1 MIERFF
7 MSKYDEALTRVI
19 GKGNK
24 AIERITGKSIE
35 QFQAERTT
43 PKTPTAFDL
52 AIKPYTEQYRPQNFP
67 ETEYYEVPTNHVDD
81 TVTSLKMGTNAM
93 LRGIAQF
100 GAERATAM
108 VSEGELIPKIDV
120 GGITIDPAINKPF
133 RFVNDLTKQGTEKA
147 SNLIEQVTG
156 TNPLEVMENSDSR
169 FNRGVAKVI
178 RGESPD
184 YNAVRDWTNDVGGFS
199 TREQEYFKEYSA
211 DTQKMYADV
220 ETQLADINTGSA
232 VKDFWESAKT
242 TASNPK
248 YLYHT
253 GVQSLPMMVGSLIT
267 KRPLLASSFL
277 EGLATRD
284 ELAEVARESGLDL
297 NDANVQDAM
306 NRAGLG
312 SLLLTYGF
320 GKVASKVGVGDI
332 DSLATSAGA
341 NLISKGARSV
351 VGAVGEGVE
360 ESALATNQKVNANEM
375 LGRDL
380 TEGVAV
386 NAGNAF
392 TSGASMNIAF
402 DVLGSAVGLSANAV
416 KQNVDKATNTIKQKL
431 FTPHEELINPDS
443 KKYNPTTAYVNA
455 VAELNRADTD
465 EAKQVAQTKIN
476 EATNSVMSI
485 LDGFDTKIANTTNQD
500 EIDNLTAQ
508 KQSYIDTYVIPLQ
521 NTIQS
526 VKDNAVDVHSDEF
539 YLNLIAGTAKRVNP
553 VVDILQV
560 TADTT
565 NQNQSFKESIHQ
577 KVLGQQGK
585 VTIDLRDGE
594 SRKRIKEIYG
604 ENGDREFATDMLVY
618 AYAHGQM
625 SADDINDRLNENKG
639 LTVGG
644 DLKLIEDIIQFKQNG
659 YTSSISTQKPI
670 TQNQN
675 QTVHTSHGFTDIKVK
690 SVKDIN
696 HKFRMPF
703 YNVNK
708 SGGNSLFSGGVV
720 KGDTLGF
727 MALLDKD
734 DEIFNAS
741 VGFTSITGGRHK
753 KITGNSHGNGY
764 KIDLDLKNGDDV
776 ETYARIGQRV
786 ADLAKQHG
794 YIVQVN
800 AEKAGWGNIGKRGD
814 VNFING
820 GGSHL
825 DITVIGR
832 VGSGQGGVV
841 KQSQPINT
849 GNFSINNKELT
860 KSNLMLGTYSAFVK
874 AGFTDGQARYL
885 IGEVNRENEFAT
897 RYLFGTHGDKGNN
910 KTNLGFVSWQ
920 GTRKDK
926 LVSYLNQQGIK
937 ATHSSIP
944 QTQESLDA
952 MARFLMAEIK
962 QGDITYKKYKGT
974 SYASPNF
981 LNEPNPDRNDHKWGH
996 SIIGWA
1002 YGQTKLATGAKF
1014 NSKDHEAKLFAGT
1027 NRINELLGSNMA
1039 SSPINSEQSMNQSTQ
1054 TQQDEL
1060 SSQALSLIRELEET
1074 NDDNT
1079 KRIQELQD
1087 ELTAVQEQLANIN
1100 QSEQSNVTE
1109 QTTEQVQTEPEANGL
1124 DEQVIADVRANQLA
1138 NITRRFSQRVIES
1151 DADYSKALTEINE
1164 LKKTGII
1171 TESEANGFMQL
1182 LDVKIRIKGNTPGEV
1197 SNQVYNGRKGNS
1209 VLETNLGIKDY
1220 ATRLDLAVANNRNT
1234 DDIMANLTRFRDD
1247 HVSKANAIKEAINAF
1262 NGTSI
1267 VIAPNRN
1274 NQWQVVDNPSELPA
1288 NARKYTVS
1296 TGRVTEHFQAIFD
1309 EAKDLDDFTT
1319 AWQNILNGSSTEVP
1333 SVPTAPVSNNA
1344 PVVTTPTTTTPDT
1357 AINTP
1362 EPVQSASVA
1371 PNTPQVQGNIGVAT
1385 SHHKMN
1391 DPNGVWVGIATDD
1404 NNKWISMSALNDP
1417 ARNVTG
1423 IVDGILGSPYST
1435 KGKGTW
1441 KVANDKEGEYKYRTL
1456 FASNYNKFP
1465 FLRDFVESI
1474 RGKTLYGRAD
1484 GVEAKVINELL
1495 SATANMTDEQKTE
1508 YMKSLAKSQ
1517 NNKAKQVI
1525 IAKNKQAKSERDK
1538 AEQSQTQQVDN
1549 SNNNQEYIPEPP
1561 TEDYSDEDIN
1571 LLLSEL
1577 NNNENDNVPDVSKP
1591 VDVTSS
1597 DASTNTAN
1605 DNKPTA
1611 QESKKTTSLLADGI
1625 TVIKQKLSDG
1635 RAELSKGKN
1644 KLLEVIHH
1652 IPFNDDESIIA
1663 HAILKVYPEITI
1675 SFDNSDA
1682 DITGDLSKPK
1692 DILQSLVSK
1701 STHQLLAVIN
1711 EDIDDK
1717 QLLALKDELDL
1728 IIARLNQ
1735 LTDLSVKEG
1744 RIVESLTQDYE
1755 SLIGLGLR
1763 SKTFLSKIETNTNVK
1778 SSLFSTLI
1786 NGIKSFFGIPNKTTV
1801 SNLYER
1807 LLDVTAR
1814 AIEIQAKDT
1823 RQTGKLSVLTSDKQE
1838 RIAEVAKPVKEQNVL
1853 KAGIT
1858 QNSEANLVM
1867 VKNLVLRI
1875 RRYGI
1880 AELSRLGIKKP
1891 TAKQQEQLEHF
1902 MGFEEAFKEAL
1913 LTSFR
1918 AKKDGYLW
1926 QDLKQF
1932 TNTGTK
1938 DNPSFDDNLMT
1949 AMAHAVYD
1957 LIITNGGA
1965 STLTKRQLRSLLGVE
1980 PDALIPNHIAKKYR
1994 NLGVSI
2000 NDMTSSLGRA
2010 VIRDLGLKQ
2019 TDDVP
2024 AETLT
2029 RLEASLGDWLISAM
2043 QVADMVHINTLPSGE
2058 FNQDKLIAQGRDE
2071 EIPESDWLKQTHF
2084 VSLSTNDINTQIA
2097 DISKGTGSYLA
2108 DVLGVQS
2115 RKVYP
2120 TLKPNKEV
2128 KDKVEST
2135 SAKLS
2140 AKQKDKLL
2148 KAQAEPI
2155 MVNQDMLSLVEGLRE
2170 QDNEFFY
2177 DLFQARV
2184 PTDEELVTK
2193 HKSKHESLKES
2204 AEGNI
2209 RDINNFFDFVDGL
2222 PSKDTPFYDSIKTAK
2237 NSRMHYMSNVVNF
2250 QTSKIHR
2257 ALVELA
2263 NFKVDIDLSGF
2274 DGKTWFDDKA
2284 KPKPETLFLRAVFEN
2299 AEGTEDIFKPILK
2312 DMGFDGFTV
2321 DKVPSGTFL
2330 PIAYEYLTA
2339 DIKVNNAVL
2348 AVRDLQAGKTLSS
2361 DQKTHIKVLV
2371 DTWGMGANSFRALME
2386 VSNFLTAV
2394 ENKTTFTTSLGLGSD
2409 GVNNGTAIASVLM
2422 GIKDNKLLNMVGIF
2436 GKSSEFKSYFDT
2448 RTDPSVGDYYTG
2460 LKPVLEDAIDEL
2472 TFKDNYLNNAKKAF
2486 EVLNTNLKERKTLKA
2501 ILIPFGYGAG
2511 TPRLIQSA
2519 SEQMVKDIYA
2529 TMEKVANMGKPYEKE
2544 QEFEK
2549 LQSNL
2554 QVILGN
2560 GFKLSEDLLNFTFN
2574 DYQLKQLIDVYAK
2587 TIGRAIKS
2595 AMIAYANE
2603 FSDRRSFNIAI
2614 HGMAYDAYE
2623 ILKNKLERE
2632 AEEQRIER
2640 VKTKYPDAKPNELER
2655 YLAYETLTPKERK
2668 EWIDDKLAKAFPT
2681 IHSSYEHDEEHG
2693 GSIELAG
2700 TEKTLTSD
2708 KSVDTATTVFDGD
2721 TGGLINRTRNVLI
2734 RTVKAIST
2742 GVTANSQMIQGSDS
2756 SISSQAMTASDVIS
2770 INVHDANIGNI
2781 LHYMRMANEQN
2792 KAFFDVTSKYH
2803 IYYESL
2809 LGLVN
2814 TIENLDTLSADEQ
2827 QQLVHKWIKSLNRD
2841 GMLDLNELVW
2851 EEADLSHVLTKV
2863 TDMLIGKAIDYDL
2876 AKISLWQEQ
2885 GVVHQ
2890 YAGEG
2895 GEYTLT
2901 DTDYKTLQTQETKL
2915 LEAKKELK
2923 ERMLNATKSYQGKL
2937 GAIEG
2942 IHYGEDHGFKNSGK
2956 VSKRSFDISEVNLN
2970 EITDS
2975 VAYALFVENL
2985 KLTDTSSK
2993 DQTKAKDMAEYLM
3006 ENKGNWQE
3014 LIDTAM
3020 GVNSDV
3026 NTDEILDPIT
3036 ITLHSGGAY
3045 GADTDWDIVGR
3056 KYGIQEVKH
3065 YRDGGNQKL
3074 SLRLN
3079 NQGIKATTLTK
3090 EQMQH
3095 ARDELKKLLG
3105 LDLEDKLTD
3114 NLTARNYYQVVNAG
3128 SVFAIA
3134 PLLADKKDVK
3144 GGTSIAIKLG
3154 KRLAK
3159 PTYVWDTNT
3168 QKWYRYN
3175 PQTKKF
3181 EETNTPKITKNFA
3194 GVGTRDIEYYDKA
3207 GKGLGNPDY
3216 FGDDVREKAIKAI
3229 EDVYKSSFN
3238 VGSVK
3243 LAHTQDIYNNL
3254 PEKTISGNI
3263 IVESVYGQNGV
3274 NRAKEIGGIFSLR
3287 TTEKYHFGNPFS
3299 SDKRLVKRDGLVQ
3312 TNSIKESVERYI
3324 EWVMNSSDE
3333 RAVWIR
3339 ETLKSGKLK
3348 GKPII
3353 YYKELGE
3360 PSHANALDYLINQ
3373 YDWGNNYTRQHEVAD
3388 NQDTLSK
3395 QSDIILANTKSATT
3409 YSINLFKRLVSSNPD
3424 LKVGIVTEDTDKQ
3437 RAKDVGLKGGGVY
3450 YPDTNEA
3457 WFNLQD
3463 TQWYATPLELVN
3475 HELIHSVTY
3484 DVIASAKY
3492 NGRIKKLHDELLNL
3506 LPYLDTENDFVRDR
3520 IMYSKG
3526 NAHELLTVTLAEQQ
3540 VYESLPT
3547 DVQQKLN
3554 QLFEDILGDF
3564 NESIRTTNTRRDVGD
3579 SQKLLSGSDN
3589 NQHVTRQSGVSRP
3602 TQSSDINQRNA
3613 QSDETVH
3620 EKGIE
3625 NAQEQL
3631 LTYSLDGLKKSLSNL
3646 NSKKYKGLADFV
3658 MEAVEKHNPNITVVV
3673 SDETLQVNG
3682 NTVPAS
3688 YDTQANIITIY
3699 RPNFDVLSDDDK
3711 AMYINH
3717 ELIHGLVEQS
3727 FSNPKLK
3734 RYVDKLNNMVTE
3746 LTAVWHDNQSSYTPS
3761 FNARLSLMLTEHLS
3775 EFIAYGLTDPEMAKW
3790 INDNLPS
3797 HKVSAK
3803 RGFAE
3808 YIQQFLKNVYHAWFG
3823 DNPSKGFTD
3832 FVKVSQ
3838 HLFSDHETR
3847 AGSPVRLSQI
3857 VNQTNDIDVVDLFT
3871 GLPSSSISTEHNT
3884 QLDSLINTFI
3894 GGYYKTTGNKALV
3907 DLVQGKIKNTALI
3920 SGLKSSDKEAY
3931 VTEALVSVF
3940 NVYLTNNAG
3949 TLAVNG
3955 INKLYG
3961 KAQAQF
3967 KSAKDLFPNYD
3978 KADAD
3983 EQARLRAIHQAVF
3996 NPKNKSADSLAWF
4009 MALSVSN
4016 EELGKA
4022 LSNHVVKGE
4031 RSNNSWFDK
4040 FMGVLEQVVNTFN
4053 NVFFHSKGKN
4063 AKAQIDAYVQALAKV
4078 ETKARNGHVDY
4089 IQLGYSMAHGGLRRL
4104 ADKPVRKGVYHTTK
4118 FLAHA
4123 KYTPSIVRSL
4133 AVLTFEVKR
4142 NILRNQVMGGNKT
4155 ELDLIEDI
4163 NQKINSSERMSLL
4176 TNSINEIIG
4185 LGKRGLNVDS
4195 LIRMT
4200 KTVEQ
4205 YRQTVKDNTYK
4216 AIRKQFTREL
4226 TKEEKSGITSILLRT
4241 DMASLLNHG
4250 FKPKDVLAMLDE
4262 AKRKKMITDY
4272 ENKLIDKVGHKDY
4285 DMLQQV
4291 YSLAYYMATG
4301 NSKPNM
4307 IKSAEGVAIGL
4318 GSDYQ
4323 TTFDKMDTEIFE
4335 IVDVLSSLIA
4345 LDFKDSEEIKAIQK
4359 LADTESKGVIATLNL
4374 HSQLIQKG
4382 KADFESNPYNYQK
4395 GYIPEIVNPYRKVVY
4410 ASQDKVDAY
4419 KRKGFEIITELKQDD
4434 ADDTDGRVLMIH
4446 PEYQPFN
4453 YVSGALDMVDT
4464 HHRGTP
4470 IYEQGVN
4477 DKAIREVNKA
4487 HLTIRKANAKQRPN
4501 VDSFDRT
4508 GNALIPTYDV
4518 QGAILDYHYEM
4529 NHTSRDILL
4538 ERDNS
4543 FDELLATLNGSL
4555 GFKPEMFKQ
4564 QKEIAKAIAQ
4574 DAKENVAKHPNE
4586 YVYLDFNSKD
4596 LDVQRVI
4603 RMIPYSFRAELQKQF
4618 GKNAKSYPIHKSMYT
4633 ATFGYQ
4639 AYSVVTIW
4647 DKLDNNKKLNLA
4659 ENLIRGAFEFFF
4671 KDGRKR
4677 ALQAEKII
4685 QDTMTFIKDMIVVRS
4700 GGVLLGNILSNT
4712 YLLMSLGINPV
4723 RILKDMT
4730 FSWRNSKNYRT
4741 AVNRIEEINALLMT
4755 TKSTKEKSSLNREK
4769 KQLEESLNRNP
4780 MKEYMEAGLMSTI
4793 VEDLSK
4799 PDETSY
4805 KTELQKKVDN
4815 YVDLIPKPISNTF
4828 NELTIGDGSVLHNFL
4843 SEATQFSDLS
4853 AKYTL
4858 AKYLQ
4863 ENGTSKEK
4871 AIYEAQLSFINYDIP
4886 TNQFL
4891 DYMNRMGLMMF
4902 TKFFLRFQRV
4912 MVKLAYNAPVSSL
4925 IGHYAVEYVGG
4936 QGVYDP
4942 FWLNR
4947 LGNPLESSV
4956 FNLPSA
4962 MSEVISVNA
4971 LF

>member
-7 MSKYDEALTRVI
+7 MSKYDEALARVV
-19 GKGNK
+19 GKGNE

-67 ETEYYEVPTNHVDD
+67 ETQYHDVKSTNHLGDFGRG
-81 TVTSLKMGTNAM
+81 SLQSTMW
-93 LRGIAQF
+93 L
-100 GAERATAM
+100 
-108 VSEGELIPKIDV
+108 PDV
-120 GGITIDPAINKPF
+120 GLYTYDKAWQGWNNIGQWIAGTPLAEIDAESNRNTFRNLLKDNVGLDFDRANSILEESKSDAYHADMRELNEAVANEKGLLNKVVTAGTHAIK
-133 RFVNDLTKQGTEKA
+133 
-147 SNLIEQVTG
+147 
-156 TNPLEVMENSDSR
+156 
-169 FNRGVAKVI
+169 
-178 RGESPD
+178 SPSI
-184 YNAVRDWTNDVGGFS
+184 VS
-199 TREQEYFKEYSA
+199 SS
-211 DTQKMYADV
+211 
-220 ETQLADINTGSA
+220 TGSA
-232 VKDFWESAKT
+232 
-242 TASNPK
+242 
-248 YLYHT
+248 
-253 GVQSLPMMVGSLIT
+253 
-267 KRPLLASSFL
+267 
-277 EGLATRD
+277 
-284 ELAEVARESGLDL
+284 
-297 NDANVQDAM
+297 
-306 NRAGLG
+306 
-312 SLLLTYGF
+312 
-320 GKVASKVGVGDI
+320 
-332 DSLATSAGA
+332 
-341 NLISKGARSV
+341 
-351 VGAVGEGVE
+351 
-360 ESALATNQKVNANEM
+360 
-375 LGRDL
+375 
-380 TEGVAV
+380 
-386 NAGNAF
+386 
-392 TSGASMNIAF
+392 
-402 DVLGSAVGLSANAV
+402 LGSATSIAGVGKGIVKAGGSVWFAEPALLVGDTAKTIEQESDRNIVLSDLPNITGVGLASYGINRLGNKLGNVVTPENLAISGIVPTTRNLAVSTGLNATEEGLV
-416 KQNVDKATNTIKQKL
+416 AGIQDALVQEAVTGEIDLNQTATQVGLEMSGGAGMTLPLATPSLIRGARNSTKLGIDKATNTIKQKL
-431 FTPHEELINPDS
+431 STPHEEFINPNS
-443 KKYNPTTAYVNA
+443 KKYNPTTAYANA

-465 EAKQVAQTKIN
+465 EAKQTAQTKIN
-476 EATNSVMSI
+476 EATNSVMSV
-485 LDGFDTKIANTTNQD
+485 LDGFDKKIADATNQE
-500 EIDNLTAQ
+500 EIDKLTHE
-508 KQSYIDTYVIPLQ
+508 KQSYIDTHVTPLQ
-521 NTIQS
+521 HTIQS
-526 VKDNAVDVHSDEF
+526 VKNSETDVHSDEF
-539 YLNLIAGTAKRVNP
+539 YEKLIASITHRVNP
-553 VVDILQV
+553 VV
-560 TADTT
+560 
-565 NQNQSFKESIHQ
+565 S
-577 KVLGQQGK
+577 
-585 VTIDLRDGE
+585 
-594 SRKRIKEIYG
+594 
-604 ENGDREFATDMLVY
+604 TDDV
-618 AYAHGQM
+618 
-625 SADDINDRLNENKG
+625 SKD
-639 LTVGG
+639 
-644 DLKLIEDIIQFKQNG
+644 
-659 YTSSISTQKPI
+659 
-670 TQNQN
+670 TQNP
-675 QTVHTSHGFTDIKVK
+675 TVHTSHGFTDTKVQRA
-690 SVKDIN
+690 KDIN

-703 YNVNK
+703 HNVNK

-727 MALLDKD
+727 MALLDGD

-753 KITGNSHGNGY
+753 KTTGNSHGNGY
-764 KIDLDLKNGDDV
+764 KIDLDLKNADDV
-776 ETYARIGQRV
+776 ETYARIGQRI
-786 ADLAKQHG
+786 ADLAKQHD

-800 AEKAGWGNIGKRGD
+800 AEKAGWGKIGKRGD

-825 DITVIGR
+825 DITVVGR
-832 VGSGQGGVV
+832 VGTGQGGTV

-849 GNFSINNKELT
+849 DNFSINNKELT

-910 KTNLGFVSWQ
+910 KTNLGFISWQ

-952 MARFLMAEIK
+952 MARFLMTEIK

-1014 NSKDHEAKLFAGT
+1014 NSKDHEAKLYAGT
-1027 NRINELLGSNMA
+1027 TRINELLGSNMA
-1039 SSPINSEQSMNQSTQ
+1039 SSPIASEQAMNQPTQ
-1054 TQQDEL
+1054 THQDEL
-1060 SSQALSLIRELEET
+1060 SSQALNLIRELEET
-1074 NDDNT
+1074 NDDDS

-1087 ELTAVQEQLANIN
+1087 ELTAVQDKLANIN
-1100 QSEQSNVTE
+1100 KPEQSSQAE
-1109 QTTEQVQTEPEANGL
+1109 QTTEQEQTQSQTISL
-1124 DEQVIADVRANQLA
+1124 DEQVIADVRANELA
-1138 NITRRFSQRVIES
+1138 NITRRFSQIVIES

-1164 LKKTGII
+1164 LKETGII
-1171 TESEANGFMQL
+1171 TENEANGFMQL
-1182 LDVKIRIKGNTPGEV
+1182 LDVKLRIKGNTTGEV

-1262 NGTSI
+1262 DSSPITL
-1267 VIAPNRN
+1267 APNKN
-1274 NQWQVVDNPSELPA
+1274 NQWQVVDNPNELPA

-1296 TGRVTEHFQAIFD
+1296 TGRVTQHFQAIFD

-1319 AWQNILNGSSTEVP
+1319 AWQNILNGSSTQTPNVP
-1333 SVPTAPVSNNA
+1333 VAPVSNNT
-1344 PVVTTPTTTTPDT
+1344 PVVTTPTPVQSAPVTIDTPDT

-1362 EPVQSASVA
+1362 ESVQSAPA
-1371 PNTPQVQGNIGVAT
+1371 TVAT

-1391 DPNGVWVGIATDD
+1391 DPNGVWVGIAKDSSG
-1404 NNKWISMSALNDP
+1404 NWISMSALGNPDK
-1417 ARNVTG
+1417 NITG
-1423 IVDGILGSPYST
+1423 IVDGILGNPYST

-1441 KVANDKEGEYKYRTL
+1441 KVANDKEAEDKYRSL
-1456 FASNYNKFP
+1456 FASNYNNTP
-1465 FLRDFVESI
+1465 FLRDYFESL
-1474 RGKTLYGRAD
+1474 RGKTLYGRV
-1484 GVEAKVINELL
+1484 GSTEVRPLSEML
-1495 SATANMTDEQKTE
+1495 SATANMTDKQKLD
-1508 YMKSLAKSQ
+1508 YMKSLAKPQ
-1517 NNKAKQVI
+1517 NNQAKQVI

-1538 AEQSQTQQVDN
+1538 AEQSQSEQVHN
-1549 SNNNQEYIPEPP
+1549 SNDTEETSFYIPE
-1561 TEDYSDEDIN
+1561 DVSDEDIN
-1571 LLLSEL
+1571 LLLNEL
-1577 NNNENDNVPDVSKP
+1577 SNNENNHATDVSKP
-1591 VDVTSS
+1591 VDDSPS
-1597 DASTNTAN
+1597 DTNTHTAD
-1605 DNKPTA
+1605 DNKSIP
-1611 QESKKTTSLLADGI
+1611 QEREKSSLIKDGI
-1625 TVIKQKLSDG
+1625 KVTKQSLKDGIKDI
-1635 RAELSKGKN
+1635 AKGKN
-1644 KLLEVIHH
+1644 KLIEVINH
-1652 IPFNDDESIIA
+1652 IPFNDDEYVIA
-1663 HAILKVYPEITI
+1663 HAILKVYPDITI
-1675 SFDNSDA
+1675 SFDNTDA
-1682 DITGDLSKPK
+1682 DIKGDLAKPK

-1711 EDIDDK
+1711 DDTDDK
-1717 QLLALKDELDL
+1717 QLLALKSELDF
-1728 IIARLNQ
+1728 IMTRLNQ

-1744 RIVESLTQDYE
+1744 RIVEILTQDYE

-1763 SKTFLSKIETNTNVK
+1763 SKAFLSKIQTNGKAK
-1778 SSLFSTLI
+1778 SNLFSTLI
-1786 NGIKSFFGIPNKTTV
+1786 NGIKSFFGIANKTTV
-1801 SNLYER
+1801 NNLYER
-1807 LLDVTAR
+1807 LLDVTAK

-1823 RQTGKLSVLTSDKQE
+1823 RVTGKLSVLASNKQE
-1838 RIAEVAKPVKEQNVL
+1838 RIAEATKPIKEQNVL

-1867 VKNLVLRI
+1867 VKDLVLRI
-1875 RRYGI
+1875 RRLGM
-1880 AELSRLGIKKP
+1880 AELNRLGVKKP

-1902 MGFEEAFKEAL
+1902 MGFEASFKEAL
-1913 LTSFR
+1913 MTSFR
-1918 AKKDGYLW
+1918 TKKDGYKW

-1932 TNTGTK
+1932 ANTGTK
-1938 DNPSFDDNLMT
+1938 DNPIFDDNLMT

-1980 PDALIPNHIAKKYR
+1980 PNALIPNHIAKKYR

-2024 AETLT
+2024 EQTLA

-2043 QVADMVHINTLPSGE
+2043 QVANMVHINTLPSGE
-2058 FNQDKLIAQGRDE
+2058 FNQDKLIAQGSDE
-2071 EIPESDWLKQTHF
+2071 SVPESDWLKQAHF
-2084 VSLSTNDINTQIA
+2084 VSLSTNEINKQIA
-2097 DISKGTGSYLA
+2097 DIGKGTGSYLA

-2140 AKQKDKLL
+2140 AKQKDRLL

-2155 MVNQDMLSLVEGLRE
+2155 VVNQDMLSLVDNLRQ

-2184 PTDEELVTK
+2184 PTDEELATK
-2193 HKSKHESLKES
+2193 HLSKHESLKES

-2209 RDINNFFDFVDGL
+2209 RDIDNFFGFVDGL

-2274 DGKTWFDDKA
+2274 DGETWFDDKG

-2321 DKVPSGTFL
+2321 DKVPSGAFL
-2330 PIAYEYLTA
+2330 PIAYEYLTS

-2348 AVRDLQAGKTLSS
+2348 AVRQLQAGKTLSS
-2361 DQKTHIKVLV
+2361 EQKTHIKELV
-2371 DTWGMGANSFRALME
+2371 DTWGMGANSFRAMME

-2394 ENKTTFTTSLGLGSD
+2394 ENKTAFTTSLGLSSD
-2409 GVNNGTAIASVLM
+2409 GVNNGIAIASVLM
-2422 GIKDNKLLNMVGIF
+2422 GITDSKLLNMVGIF

-2460 LKPVLEDAIDEL
+2460 LKPILENAIEKL
-2472 TFKDNYLNNAKKAF
+2472 SFKDDYLNNAKRAF
-2486 EVLNTNLKERKTLKA
+2486 EELNTNLKERKTLKA

-2519 SEQMVKDIYA
+2519 SEQMIKDIYA
-2529 TMEKVANMGKPYEKE
+2529 TMEKTANMDKPYEKE
-2544 QEFEK
+2544 QALGE

-2554 QVILGN
+2554 QAILGH
-2560 GFKLSEDLLNFTFN
+2560 GFKLPEDLLNFTFS
-2574 DYQLKQLIDVYAK
+2574 DYQLKKLNDVYAK
-2587 TIGRAIKS
+2587 TIGTAIKS
-2595 AMIAYANE
+2595 AMKTYASE

-2623 ILKNKLERE
+2623 IFKAKLERE
-2632 AEEQRIER
+2632 AEDERIKR
-2640 VKTKYPDAKPNELER
+2640 VRAKYPDAKPNELER

-2681 IHSSYEHDEEHG
+2681 IASSYEHDEEHV

-2700 TEKTLTSD
+2700 TEKTLASD
-2708 KSVDTATTVFDGD
+2708 KSVDTVTTVFDGD
-2721 TGGLINRTRNVLI
+2721 KGGLINRTRNVLI
-2734 RTVKAIST
+2734 RTIKAIST

-2756 SISSQAMTASDVIS
+2756 GISSQAMTADGVIS
-2770 INVHDANIGNI
+2770 INVHDANIANI

-2792 KAFFDVTSKYH
+2792 KAFFDVTHKYH
-2803 IYYESL
+2803 IYHESL

-2814 TIENLDTLSADEQ
+2814 MLENLDTLSTDEQ
-2827 QQLVHKWIKSLNRD
+2827 QQLVHKWIKALNRD

-2851 EEADLSHVLTKV
+2851 QETDLSVVLTEV
-2863 TDMLIGKAIDYDL
+2863 TNMLIEKAIDYDL
-2876 AKISLWQEQ
+2876 DKISLWQEQ

-2901 DTDYKTLQTQETKL
+2901 DADYKSLKTQQAKLQQ
-2915 LEAKKELK
+2915 AKEELK

-2937 GAIEG
+2937 GVIDG
-2942 IHYGEDHGFKNSGK
+2942 IHYGEDYGFKHY
-2956 VSKRSFDISEVNLN
+2956 DISGINDLN
-2970 EITDS
+2970 EITDVLVQS
-2975 VAYALFVENL
+2975 FFVENL
-2985 KLTDTSSK
+2985 KLTDTSNK
-2993 DQTKAKDMAEYLM
+2993 DRTKAKDMAEYLI
-3006 ENKGNWQE
+3006 ENRSNWQE
-3014 LIDTAM
+3014 LIDIAM
-3020 GVNSDV
+3020 GNS
-3026 NTDEILDPIT
+3026 
-3036 ITLHSGGAY
+3036 
-3045 GADTDWDIVGR
+3045 
-3056 KYGIQEVKH
+3056 
-3065 YRDGGNQKL
+3065 
-3074 SLRLN
+3074 
-3079 NQGIKATTLTK
+3079 
-3090 EQMQH
+3090 
-3095 ARDELKKLLG
+3095 
-3105 LDLEDKLTD
+3105 
-3114 NLTARNYYQVVNAG
+3114 
-3128 SVFAIA
+3128 
-3134 PLLADKKDVK
+3134 
-3144 GGTSIAIKLG
+3144 
-3154 KRLAK
+3154 
-3159 PTYVWDTNT
+3159 NT
-3168 QKWYRYN
+3168 QKTLNIWFSTGENAQLSNLAYRPFTLDGKQYESVEHYYQTNKSDKFNQDVYAKNWKGGNKKISGGTEVDKSKNLIMMKQAMLESFKQN
-3175 PQTKKF
+3175 PQALEALLATGNTRLTHNQDTGVWRIDF
-3181 EETNTPKITKNFA
+3181 PRLLMEVRNELRGQGTNQ
-3194 GVGTRDIEYYDKA
+3194 
-3207 GKGLGNPDY
+3207 
-3216 FGDDVREKAIKAI
+3216 
-3229 EDVYKSSFN
+3229 
-3238 VGSVK
+3238 
-3243 LAHTQDIYNNL
+3243 TQDIYNNL
-3254 PEKTISGNI
+3254 PEKTVSSNVI
-3263 IVESVYGQNGV
+3263 IESVYGQNGV
-3274 NRAKEIGGIFSLR
+3274 KRAREINGVFSLR
-3287 TTEKYHFGNPFS
+3287 TDGKYHFGNPFS

-3312 TNSIKESVERYI
+3312 TNSTKESVERYI
-3324 EWVMNSSDE
+3324 EWVINSSDE

-3339 ETLKSGKLK
+3339 EILKSGKLK

-3373 YDWGNNYTRQHEVAD
+3373 YDWGNEDTAD

-3395 QSDIILANTKSATT
+3395 QSDIILANTKSATP
-3409 YSINLFKRLVSSNPD
+3409 YSTNLFKRLVSINPD
-3424 LKVGIVTEDTDKQ
+3424 LSVGVVTEATDKQ

-3450 YPDTNEA
+3450 YTDTNEA
-3457 WFNLQD
+3457 WFNLND
-3463 TQWYATPLELVN
+3463 TDWYASPLELVN

-3484 DVIASAKY
+3484 DVIASGKY

-3547 DVQQKLN
+3547 DVQQNLN

-3589 NQHVTRQSGVSRP
+3589 NQYVTRQSGVGKS

-3625 NAQEQL
+3625 NAQKQL
-3631 LTYSLDGLKKSLSNL
+3631 LTYSLFSLEEFLNNL
-3646 NSKKYKGLADFV
+3646 NSKKYKGLTDFV
-3658 MEAVEKHNPNITVVV
+3658 IKAVKKHNPNIQVVK
-3673 SDETLQVNG
+3673 SDEVFKNEDNL
-3682 NTVPAS
+3682 VPAS
-3688 YDTQANIITIY
+3688 YDTKTNTITIY
-3699 RPNFDVLSDDDK
+3699 TPTFDTLSDNDK

-3727 FSNPKLK
+3727 FNNPKLK
-3734 RYVDKLNNMVTE
+3734 QYVDKLEAMRLE
-3746 LTAVWHDNQSSYTPS
+3746 LTAVWQANQHGYPASI
-3761 FNARLSLMLTEHLS
+3761 NKRLSLMLNDHLS
-3775 EFIAYGLTDPEMAKW
+3775 EFIAYGLTDPIMAKW
-3790 INDNLPS
+3790 INDNLSS
-3797 HKVSAK
+3797 HRVSAK
-3803 RGFAE
+3803 KGFAD
-3808 YIQQFLKNVYHAWFG
+3808 YIRQFLKNVYHAWFG
-3823 DNPSKGFTD
+3823 GNPSKGFGD
-3832 FVKVSQ
+3832 FVKVSK
-3838 HLFSDHETR
+3838 HLFSDHK
-3847 AGSPVRLSQI
+3847 AGSAVRLSQVI
-3857 VNQTNDIDVVDLFT
+3857 NEANDIDVVSLFT
-3871 GLPSSSISTEHNT
+3871 SLPRGNVSSEHNA

-3894 GGYYKTTGNKALV
+3894 GGYYKHTANKSLV
-3907 DLVQGKIKNTALI
+3907 DLAQGKIKNKALI
-3920 SGLKSSDKEAY
+3920 FGLKSSNKEAY

-3940 NVYLTNNAG
+3940 NVYLNNNAG

-3955 INKLYG
+3955 INKLYS
-3961 KAQAQF
+3961 KSQAQF
-3967 KSAKDLFPNYD
+3967 KTAKDLFPDYD
-3978 KADAD
+3978 KVSDD
-3983 EQARLRAIHQAVF
+3983 EKARLRAIHQAVF
-3996 NPKNKSADSLAWF
+3996 NPKNKTADSLAWF

-4016 EELGKA
+4016 EELGRT

-4031 RSNNSWFDK
+4031 RSNHSWFDK
-4040 FMGVLEQVVNTFN
+4040 FMGILEQVVNTFN
-4053 NVFFHSKGKN
+4053 NVFFHAKGRD
-4063 AKAQIDAYVQALAKV
+4063 AKSQIDAYIQALALV
-4078 ETKARNGHVDY
+4078 ETKARNAHVDY

-4104 ADKPVRKGVYHTTK
+4104 ADKPLRKGVYHTAK

-4123 KYTPSIVRSL
+4123 KYTPSIVKSL
-4133 AVLTFEVKR
+4133 AVLTYGVKR
-4142 NILRNQVMGGNKT
+4142 NILRNQAVGGNKT
-4155 ELDLIEDI
+4155 ELDLVEDI

-4185 LGKRGLNVDS
+4185 LGKRGLNVDK

-4200 KTVEQ
+4200 KIIEQ
-4205 YRQTVKDNTYK
+4205 YRQSVKDNTYK

-4226 TKEEKSGITSILLRT
+4226 TKEEKFGITNILLRT

-4262 AKRKKMITDY
+4262 TKRKKMITDY

-4307 IKSAEGVAIGL
+4307 IKSAHGVAIGL

-4323 TTFDKMDTEIFE
+4323 TTFDKMDNEIFE
-4335 IVDVLSSLIA
+4335 MVDVLSSLIA
-4345 LDFKDSEEIKAIQK
+4345 LDFKDSEEIKVVQK
-4359 LADTESKGVIATLNL
+4359 LSADQSKGLIATLNL
-4374 HSQLIQKG
+4374 HKELIQKG
-4382 KADFESNPYNYQK
+4382 RTDFENNPYNYQK
-4395 GYIPEIVNPYRKVVY
+4395 GYIPEMVNPYRKVVY
-4410 ASQDKVDAY
+4410 ATQDEVANY
-4419 KRKGFEIITELKQDD
+4419 KRKGFEIINELKQDD

-4446 PEYQPFN
+4446 SEYQPFN

-4470 IYEQGVN
+4470 VYEKRVN
-4477 DKAIREVNKA
+4477 DKGIREVNKA
-4487 HLTIRKANAKQRPN
+4487 HLVIRKANAKQRPS
-4501 VDSFDRT
+4501 VSSFDRT
-4508 GNALIPTYDV
+4508 GNALIPTYDT

-4529 NHTSRDILL
+4529 GHTARDVLL

-4543 FDELLATLNGSL
+4543 FDELLATLNGGL
-4555 GFKPEMFKQ
+4555 EFKPEMFNQ
-4564 QKEIAKAIAQ
+4564 QKQIAKAIAQ
-4574 DAKENVAKHPNE
+4574 DAKQNVAKYPNE
-4586 YVYLDFNSKD
+4586 YIQLDFNSKD
-4596 LDVQRVI
+4596 PDVQRVI
-4603 RMIPYSFRAELQKQF
+4603 KMIPYSFRAELQKQF

-4639 AYSVVTIW
+4639 AYSVVNIW

-4659 ENLIRGAFEFFF
+4659 ENLLRGMFDLAF
-4671 KDGRKR
+4671 KQNGRKR
-4677 ALQAEKII
+4677 ALQAERII
-4685 QDTMTFIKDMIVVRS
+4685 QDTMTFIKDMIVIRS

-4712 YLLMSLGINPV
+4712 YLLMTLGINPV

-4741 AVNRIEEINALLMT
+4741 MVNRIEEINALLMT
-4755 TKSTKEKSSLNREK
+4755 ANSTKDKSLLNREK
-4769 KQLEESLNRNP
+4769 KQLQEALNRNP

-4793 VEDLSK
+4793 VEDLTK
-4799 PDETSY
+4799 PNETSY
-4805 KTELQKKVDN
+4805 KTELQKKVDS
-4815 YVDLIPKPISNTF
+4815 YVDLIPKPISNAI
-4828 NELTIGDGSVLHNFL
+4828 NELTIGDGSMLHNFL

-4858 AKYLQ
+4858 AKYLH
-4863 ENGTSKEK
+4863 ENGTDKDK

-4925 IGHYAVEYVGG
+4925 MGHYAVEYMGG

-4947 LGNPLESSV
+4947 LGNPLELSV
-4956 FNLPSA
+4956 FNLPNA
-4962 MSEVISVNA
+4962 MGEVISANV

>member
-7 MSKYDEALTRVI
+7 MSKYDEALARVV
-19 GKGNK
+19 GKGNE

-52 AIKPYTEQYRPQNFP
+52 AIKPYAEQFRPQNFP
-67 ETEYYEVPTNHVDD
+67 ETQYHDVKSTNHLGDFGRGSLQSTMWLPDVGLYTYDKAWQGWNNIGQWIAGTPLAEID
-81 TVTSLKMGTNAM
+81 TESNRNTFRNLLKDNVGLDFDEASSILEDGKSDAYHADMRELNEAVANEKSLLGKV
-93 LRGIAQF
+93 
-100 GAERATAM
+100 ATA
-108 VSEGELIPKIDV
+108 S
-120 GGITIDPAINKPF
+120 THAIK
-133 RFVNDLTKQGTEKA
+133 
-147 SNLIEQVTG
+147 
-156 TNPLEVMENSDSR
+156 
-169 FNRGVAKVI
+169 
-178 RGESPD
+178 SP
-184 YNAVRDWTNDVGGFS
+184 S
-199 TREQEYFKEYSA
+199 IMSSS
-211 DTQKMYADV
+211 
-220 ETQLADINTGSA
+220 TGSA
-232 VKDFWESAKT
+232 
-242 TASNPK
+242 
-248 YLYHT
+248 
-253 GVQSLPMMVGSLIT
+253 
-267 KRPLLASSFL
+267 
-277 EGLATRD
+277 
-284 ELAEVARESGLDL
+284 
-297 NDANVQDAM
+297 
-306 NRAGLG
+306 
-312 SLLLTYGF
+312 
-320 GKVASKVGVGDI
+320 
-332 DSLATSAGA
+332 
-341 NLISKGARSV
+341 
-351 VGAVGEGVE
+351 
-360 ESALATNQKVNANEM
+360 
-375 LGRDL
+375 
-380 TEGVAV
+380 
-386 NAGNAF
+386 
-392 TSGASMNIAF
+392 
-402 DVLGSAVGLSANAV
+402 LGSATSIAGVGKGIVKAGGSVWFAEPALLVGDTAKTIEQESDRNIVLSDLPNIAGVGLASYGINRLGNKLGNVVTPENLAISGIVPTTRNLAVSTGLNATEEGLV
-416 KQNVDKATNTIKQKL
+416 AGIQDALVQEAVTGEIDLNQTATQVGLEMSGGAGMTLPLATPSLIRGARNSTKSGIDKATNTIKQKL
-431 FTPHEELINPDS
+431 STSHEELINPNS
-443 KKYNPTTAYVNA
+443 KKYNPTTAYANA

-465 EAKQVAQTKIN
+465 EAKQTAQTKIN
-476 EATNSVMSI
+476 EATNSVMSV
-485 LDGFDTKIANTTNQD
+485 LDGFDKKIVDATNQE
-500 EIDNLTAQ
+500 EIDKLTHE
-508 KQSYIDTYVIPLQ
+508 KQSYIDTHVTPLQ
-521 NTIQS
+521 HTIQS
-526 VKDNAVDVHSDEF
+526 VKNIETDVHSDEF
-539 YLNLIAGTAKRVNP
+539 YEKLIASITHRVNP
-553 VVDILQV
+553 VV
-560 TADTT
+560 
-565 NQNQSFKESIHQ
+565 S
-577 KVLGQQGK
+577 
-585 VTIDLRDGE
+585 
-594 SRKRIKEIYG
+594 
-604 ENGDREFATDMLVY
+604 TDDV
-618 AYAHGQM
+618 
-625 SADDINDRLNENKG
+625 SKD
-639 LTVGG
+639 
-644 DLKLIEDIIQFKQNG
+644 
-659 YTSSISTQKPI
+659 
-670 TQNQN
+670 TQNP
-675 QTVHTSHGFTDIKVK
+675 TVHTSHGFTDTKVQ

-696 HKFRMPF
+696 HKFRMSF
-703 YNVNK
+703 HNVNK

-720 KGDTLGF
+720 KADTLGF
-727 MALLDKD
+727 MALLDGD

-753 KITGNSHGNGY
+753 KTTGNSHGNGY
-764 KIDLDLKNGDDV
+764 KIDLDLKNADDV
-776 ETYARIGQRV
+776 ETYARIGQRI

-800 AEKAGWGNIGKRGD
+800 AEKAGWGKIGKRGD

-825 DITVIGR
+825 DITVVGR
-832 VGSGQGGVV
+832 VGTGQGGTV

-849 GNFSINNKELT
+849 DNFSINNKELT

-910 KTNLGFVSWQ
+910 KTNLGFISWQ

-952 MARFLMAEIK
+952 MARFLMTEIK

-1014 NSKDHEAKLFAGT
+1014 NSKDHEAKLYAGT
-1027 NRINELLGSNMA
+1027 TRINELLGSNMA
-1039 SSPINSEQSMNQSTQ
+1039 SSPIASEQAMNQPTQ
-1054 TQQDEL
+1054 THQDEL
-1060 SSQALSLIRELEET
+1060 SSQALNLIRELEET
-1074 NDDNT
+1074 NDDDS

-1087 ELTAVQEQLANIN
+1087 ELTAVQDKLANIN
-1100 QSEQSNVTE
+1100 KPEQSSQAE
-1109 QTTEQVQTEPEANGL
+1109 QTTEQEQTQSQTISL
-1124 DEQVIADVRANQLA
+1124 DEQVIADVRANELA
-1138 NITRRFSQRVIES
+1138 NITRRFSQIVIES

-1164 LKKTGII
+1164 LKETGII
-1171 TESEANGFMQL
+1171 TENEANGFMQL
-1182 LDVKIRIKGNTPGEV
+1182 LDVKLRIKGNTTGEV

-1262 NGTSI
+1262 DSSPITL
-1267 VIAPNRN
+1267 APNKN
-1274 NQWQVVDNPSELPA
+1274 NQWQVVDNPNELPA

-1296 TGRVTEHFQAIFD
+1296 TGRVTQHFQAIFD

-1319 AWQNILNGSSTEVP
+1319 AWQNILNGSNKKAP
-1333 SVPTAPVSNNA
+1333 SEPVSSTPVTPKA
-1344 PVVTTPTTTTPDT
+1344 PVTTPTPDT
-1357 AINTP
+1357 VISTP
-1362 EPVQSASVA
+1362 EPV
-1371 PNTPQVQGNIGVAT
+1371 TPQVQGNIGVAN
-1385 SHHKMN
+1385 SHHRMN
-1391 DPNGVWVGIATDD
+1391 DPNGVWVGIAKDSSG
-1404 NNKWISMSALNDP
+1404 NWISMSALGNPDK
-1417 ARNVTG
+1417 NITG
-1423 IVDGILGSPYST
+1423 IVDGILGNPYST

-1441 KVANDKEGEYKYRTL
+1441 RVANDKEAEDKYRSL
-1456 FASNYNKFP
+1456 FASNYNNTP
-1465 FLRDFVESI
+1465 FLRDYFESL
-1474 RGKTLYGRAD
+1474 RGKTLYGRV
-1484 GVEAKVINELL
+1484 GSTEVRPLSEML
-1495 SATANMTDEQKTE
+1495 SATANMTDEQKLD
-1508 YMKSLAKSQ
+1508 YMKSLAKPQ
-1517 NNKAKQVI
+1517 NNQAKQVI

-1538 AEQSQTQQVDN
+1538 AEQSQSEQVDD
-1549 SNNNQEYIPEPP
+1549 SNDTEETSFYIPE
-1561 TEDYSDEDIN
+1561 DVSDEDIN
-1571 LLLSEL
+1571 LLLNEL
-1577 NNNENDNVPDVSKP
+1577 SNNENNHATDVSKP
-1591 VDVTSS
+1591 VDDSPS
-1597 DASTNTAN
+1597 NTNTHTAD
-1605 DNKPTA
+1605 DNKSIP
-1611 QESKKTTSLLADGI
+1611 QEREKSSLIKDGI
-1625 TVIKQKLSDG
+1625 KVTKQSLKDGIKDI
-1635 RAELSKGKN
+1635 AKGKN
-1644 KLLEVIHH
+1644 KLIEVINH
-1652 IPFNDDESIIA
+1652 IPFNDDESVIA
-1663 HAILKVYPEITI
+1663 HAILKVYPDITI

-1682 DITGDLSKPK
+1682 DIKGDLSKPK

-1711 EDIDDK
+1711 GDTDDK
-1717 QLLALKDELDL
+1717 QLLALKDDLDL
-1728 IIARLNQ
+1728 IMTRLNQ

-1744 RIVESLTQDYE
+1744 HIVEMLTQDYE

-1763 SKTFLSKIETNTNVK
+1763 SKTFLSKIETNDKAK
-1778 SSLFSTLI
+1778 SNLFSTLI
-1786 NGIKSFFGIPNKTTV
+1786 NGIKSFFGIANKTTV
-1801 SNLYER
+1801 NNLYER
-1807 LLDVTAR
+1807 LLDVTAK

-1823 RQTGKLSVLTSDKQE
+1823 RVTGKLSVLASNKQE
-1838 RIAEVAKPVKEQNVL
+1838 RIAEATKPIKEQNVL

-1867 VKNLVLRI
+1867 VKDLVLRI
-1875 RRYGI
+1875 RRLGM
-1880 AELSRLGIKKP
+1880 AELNRLGVKKP

-1902 MGFEEAFKEAL
+1902 MGFEASFKEAL

-1918 AKKDGYLW
+1918 TKKDGYKW

-1932 TNTGTK
+1932 ANTGTK

-1965 STLTKRQLRSLLGVE
+1965 STLTKRQLGSLLGVE
-1980 PDALIPNHIAKKYR
+1980 PNALIPNHIAKKYR

-2024 AETLT
+2024 EQTLA

-2058 FNQDKLIAQGRDE
+2058 FNQDKLIAQGSDE
-2071 EIPESDWLKQTHF
+2071 SVPESDWLKQAHF
-2084 VSLSTNDINTQIA
+2084 VSLSTNEINKQIA
-2097 DISKGTGSYLA
+2097 DIGKGTGSYLA

-2140 AKQKDKLL
+2140 AKQKDRLL
-2148 KAQAEPI
+2148 KAQQEPI
-2155 MVNQDMLSLVEGLRE
+2155 VINQDMLSLVEGLRE

-2184 PTDEELVTK
+2184 PTDEELVNI
-2193 HKSKHESLKES
+2193 HVSKHESLKES
-2204 AEGNI
+2204 ALGNS
-2209 RDINNFFDFVDGL
+2209 RDIDNFFGFVDGL

-2274 DGKTWFDDKA
+2274 DGEIWFDDKG

-2321 DKVPSGTFL
+2321 DKVPSGAFL
-2330 PIAYEYLTA
+2330 PITYEYLTT

-2361 DQKTHIKVLV
+2361 EQKIHIKELV
-2371 DTWGMGANSFRALME
+2371 DTWDMGANSFRALME
-2386 VSNFLTAV
+2386 VSNFLSSV
-2394 ENKTTFTTSLGLGSD
+2394 ENKTTFTTSLGLSSD
-2409 GVNNGTAIASVLM
+2409 GVNNGIAIASVLM

-2460 LKPVLEDAIDEL
+2460 LKPVLTKAIDSL
-2472 TFKDNYLNNAKKAF
+2472 SFPNDYLNNAKKAF
-2486 EVLNTNLKERKTLKA
+2486 EALNTNLKERKTLKA

-2511 TPRLIQSA
+2511 ISRLIQSA
-2519 SEQMVKDIYA
+2519 SEQMIKDIYA
-2529 TMEKVANMGKPYEKE
+2529 TTEKTANMDKPYEKE
-2544 QEFEK
+2544 QALGE

-2554 QVILGN
+2554 QAILGH
-2560 GFKLSEDLLNFTFN
+2560 GFKLPEDLLNFTFS
-2574 DYQLKQLIDVYAK
+2574 DYQLKKLNDVYAK
-2587 TIGRAIKS
+2587 TIGTAIKS
-2595 AMIAYANE
+2595 AMKTYASE
-2603 FSDRRSFNIAI
+2603 FSNRRSFNIAI
-2614 HGMAYDAYE
+2614 HNMAYDAYE
-2623 ILKNKLERE
+2623 IFKAKLERE
-2632 AEEQRIER
+2632 AEDERIKR
-2640 VKTKYPDAKPNELER
+2640 VKAKYPDAKPNELER

-2681 IHSSYEHDEEHG
+2681 IASSYEHDEEHV

-2700 TEKTLTSD
+2700 TEKTLASD
-2708 KSVDTATTVFDGD
+2708 KSVDTVTTVFDKD
-2721 TGGLINRTRNVLI
+2721 KGGLINRTRNVLI
-2734 RTVKAIST
+2734 RTIKAINT

-2756 SISSQAMTASDVIS
+2756 GISSQAMTASDIIS
-2770 INVHDANIGNI
+2770 INVHDANIANI

-2792 KAFFDVTSKYH
+2792 KAFFDVTSNYH

-2814 TIENLDTLSADEQ
+2814 TIESLDTLSTDEQ
-2827 QQLVHKWIKSLNRD
+2827 QQLVHKWIKALNRD
-2841 GMLDLNELVW
+2841 GMLDLNEMIW
-2851 EEADLSHVLTKV
+2851 QETDLSVVLTEV
-2863 TDMLIGKAIDYDL
+2863 TNMLIEKAIDYDL

-2901 DTDYKTLQTQETKL
+2901 DADYKTLQTQETKL
-2915 LEAKKELK
+2915 LEAKEELK
-2923 ERMLNATKSYQGKL
+2923 EHMLNATKSYQGKL

-2942 IHYGEDHGFKNSGK
+2942 IHYGEDYGFKNTGK

-2975 VAYALFVENL
+2975 VAYAFFVENL

-2993 DQTKAKDMAEYLM
+2993 DQTKAKDMAEYLI
-3006 ENKGNWQE
+3006 ENRSNWQE
-3014 LIDTAM
+3014 LIDIAM
-3020 GVNSDV
+3020 GVYADV
-3026 NTDEILDPIT
+3026 KTNEILNPET
-3036 ITLHSGGAY
+3036 VTLHSGGAY

-3056 KYGIQEVKH
+3056 KYGIKSVKH
-3065 YRDGGNQKL
+3065 YRDGGNRKL
-3074 SLRLN
+3074 SKRLG
-3079 NQGIKATTLTK
+3079 NQNTKVTVLTK

-3095 ARDELKKLLG
+3095 ARDKLKKLLG
-3105 LDLEDKLTD
+3105 LTLENTLAD
-3114 NLTARNYYQVVNAG
+3114 NLTARNYYQVINADNIL
-3128 SVFAIA
+3128 AIA
-3134 PLLADKKDVK
+3134 PLLDNKKDVK
-3144 GGTSIAIKLG
+3144 GGTSTAIRLG

-3181 EETNTPKITKNFA
+3181 EETSTPKITKNFA

-3229 EDVYKSSFN
+3229 EDVYKNSFGREQGTN
-3238 VGSVK
+3238 Q
-3243 LAHTQDIYNNL
+3243 TQDIYNNL
-3254 PEKTISGNI
+3254 PKKTVSSNVI
-3263 IVESVYGQNGV
+3263 IESVYGQNGV
-3274 NRAKEIGGIFSLR
+3274 ERAREINGVFSLR
-3287 TTEKYHFGNPFS
+3287 TDGKYHFGNPFS

-3312 TNSIKESVERYI
+3312 TNSVKESVERYI
-3324 EWVMNSSDE
+3324 EWVINSSDE

-3339 ETLKSGKLK
+3339 EILKSGKLK
-3348 GKPII
+3348 GKSII

-3373 YDWGNNYTRQHEVAD
+3373 YDWGNEDTAD
-3388 NQDTLSK
+3388 NQDDKAISSKHSGTEQSIK
-3395 QSDIILANTKSATT
+3395 QSRADRTNQ
-3409 YSINLFKRLVSSNPD
+3409 SSQN
-3424 LKVGIVTEDTDKQ
+3424 
-3437 RAKDVGLKGGGVY
+3437 
-3450 YPDTNEA
+3450 
-3457 WFNLQD
+3457 
-3463 TQWYATPLELVN
+3463 
-3475 HELIHSVTY
+3475 
-3484 DVIASAKY
+3484 
-3492 NGRIKKLHDELLNL
+3492 
-3506 LPYLDTENDFVRDR
+3506 
-3520 IMYSKG
+3520 
-3526 NAHELLTVTLAEQQ
+3526 
-3540 VYESLPT
+3540 
-3547 DVQQKLN
+3547 N
-3554 QLFEDILGDF
+3554 Q
-3564 NESIRTTNTRRDVGD
+3564 RDVGHHD
-3579 SQKLLSGSDN
+3579 
-3589 NQHVTRQSGVSRP
+3589 
-3602 TQSSDINQRNA
+3602 TQQVHH
-3613 QSDETVH
+3613 QETV
-3620 EKGIE
+3620 
-3625 NAQEQL
+3625 
-3631 LTYSLDGLKKSLSNL
+3631 TYSLPDLEQFLNNL
-3646 NSKKYKGLADFV
+3646 NSENYKGLTGFIT
-3658 MEAVEKHNPNITVVV
+3658 EAVKKHNPDIQVVM
-3673 SDETLQVNG
+3673 SDEEFKNEDNL
-3682 NTVPAS
+3682 VPAS
-3688 YDTQANIITIY
+3688 YDTQTNTITIY
-3699 RPNFDVLSDDDK
+3699 KPTFDTLSADDK

-3727 FSNPKLK
+3727 FSNPEL
-3734 RYVDKLNNMVTE
+3734 RGYVDKLDNMIAE
-3746 LTAVWHDNQSSYTPS
+3746 LTAVWHDNQLNYTPS
-3761 FNARLSLMLTEHLS
+3761 FNARLSLMLTDHLS

-3790 INDNLPS
+3790 INDNLSS
-3797 HKVSAK
+3797 HRVYSK
-3803 RGFAE
+3803 REFVK
-3808 YIQQFLKNVYHAWFG
+3808 YIKQFLKNVYHAWFG
-3823 DNPSKGFTD
+3823 GNPSKGFGD
-3832 FVKVSQ
+3832 FVKVSK
-3838 HLFSDHETR
+3838 HLFSDHK
-3847 AGSPVRLSQI
+3847 AGSAVRLSQVI
-3857 VNQTNDIDVVDLFT
+3857 NEANDIDVVSLFT
-3871 GLPSSSISTEHNT
+3871 SLPRGNVSSEHNA
-3884 QLDSLINTFI
+3884 QLNSLINTFI
-3894 GGYYKTTGNKALV
+3894 GGYYKHTANKALV
-3907 DLVQGKIKNTALI
+3907 DLAQGKIKNKALI
-3920 SGLKSSDKEAY
+3920 FGLKSSDKEAY

-3940 NVYLTNNAG
+3940 NVYLNNNAG

-3955 INKLYG
+3955 INKLYS

-3967 KSAKDLFPNYD
+3967 KTAKDLFTEYD
-3978 KADAD
+3978 KASAD

-3996 NPKNKSADSLAWF
+3996 NPKNKTADSLAWF

-4016 EELGKA
+4016 EELGRT

-4031 RSNNSWFDK
+4031 RSNHSWFDK
-4040 FMGVLEQVVNTFN
+4040 FMGILEQVVNTFN
-4053 NVFFHSKGKN
+4053 NVFFHAKGRD
-4063 AKAQIDAYVQALAKV
+4063 AKSQIDAYIQALALA
-4078 ETKARNGHVDY
+4078 ETKARNAHVDY

-4104 ADKPVRKGVYHTTK
+4104 ADKPVRKGLVYAFNRETFRQSEFSPVRTLGKVASVIKDVDELNKAEQLINEMVYEGHAN
-4118 FLAHA
+4118 FSPNNRMGLLA
-4123 KYTPSIVRSL
+4123 
-4133 AVLTFEVKR
+4133 
-4142 NILRNQVMGGNKT
+4142 
-4155 ELDLIEDI
+4155 D
-4163 NQKINSSERMSLL
+4163 
-4176 TNSINEIIG
+4176 SINEIIG
-4185 LGKRGLNVDS
+4185 LGKRGLNVDK

-4205 YRQTVKDNTYK
+4205 YRQSVKDNTYK

-4226 TKEEKSGITSILLRT
+4226 TKEEKFGITNILLRT

-4262 AKRKKMITDY
+4262 TKRKKMIAHY

-4307 IKSAEGVAIGL
+4307 IKSAHGVAIGL

-4323 TTFDKMDTEIFE
+4323 TTFDKMDNEIFK

-4345 LDFKDSEEIKAIQK
+4345 LDFKDSEEIKVIQK
-4359 LADTESKGVIATLNL
+4359 LSADQSKGLIATLNL
-4374 HSQLIQKG
+4374 HKELIQKG
-4382 KADFESNPYNYQK
+4382 RTDFESNPYNYQK
-4395 GYIPEIVNPYRKVVY
+4395 GYIPEMVNPYRKVVY
-4410 ASQDKVDAY
+4410 ATQDEVANY
-4419 KRKGFEIITELKQDD
+4419 KRKGFEIINELKQDD

-4453 YVSGALDMVDT
+4453 YVSGTLDMVDT

-4470 IYEQGVN
+4470 VYEKGVN
-4477 DKAIREVNKA
+4477 DKGIREVNKA
-4487 HLTIRKANAKQRPN
+4487 HLVIRKANAKQRPS
-4501 VDSFDRT
+4501 VSSFDRT
-4508 GNALIPTYDV
+4508 GNALIPTYDT

-4529 NHTSRDILL
+4529 GHTARDVLL

-4543 FDELLATLNGSL
+4543 FDELLATLNGGL
-4555 GFKPEMFKQ
+4555 EFKPEMFNQ
-4564 QKEIAKAIAQ
+4564 QKQIAKAIAQ
-4574 DAKENVAKHPNE
+4574 DAKQNVAKYPNE
-4586 YVYLDFNSKD
+4586 YIQLDFNSKD
-4596 LDVQRVI
+4596 PDVQRVI
-4603 RMIPYSFRAELQKQF
+4603 KMIPYSFRTELQKQF
-4618 GKNAKSYPIHKSMYT
+4618 GKHAKSYPIHKSMYT

-4639 AYSVVTIW
+4639 AYSVVNIW

-4659 ENLIRGAFEFFF
+4659 ENLLRGMFDLAF
-4671 KDGRKR
+4671 KQNGRKR
-4677 ALQAEKII
+4677 ALQAERII
-4685 QDTMTFIKDMIVVRS
+4685 QDTMTFIKDMIVIRS

-4712 YLLMSLGINPV
+4712 YLLMTLGINPV

-4741 AVNRIEEINALLMT
+4741 MVNRIEEINALLMT
-4755 TKSTKEKSSLNREK
+4755 TNSTKDKSLLNREK
-4769 KQLEESLNRNP
+4769 KQLQESLNRNP

-4793 VEDLSK
+4793 VEDLTK
-4799 PDETSY
+4799 PNETSY
-4805 KTELQKKVDN
+4805 KTELQKKVDS

-4828 NELTIGDGSVLHNFL
+4828 NELTIGQGSMLHNFL

-4858 AKYLQ
+4858 AKYLH
-4863 ENGTSKEK
+4863 ENGTDKDK

-4925 IGHYAVEYVGG
+4925 MGHYAVEYMGG

-4947 LGNPLESSV
+4947 LGNPLELSV
-4956 FNLPSA
+4956 FNLPNA
-4962 MSEVISVNA
+4962 MGEVISANV

>member
-7 MSKYDEALTRVI
+7 MSKYDEALARVV
-19 GKGNK
+19 GKGNE

-52 AIKPYTEQYRPQNFP
+52 AIKPYAEQFRPQNFP
-67 ETEYYEVPTNHVDD
+67 ETQYHDVKSTNHLGDFGRGSLQSTMWLPDVGLYTYDKAWQGWNNIGQWIAGTPLAEID
-81 TVTSLKMGTNAM
+81 TESNRNTFRNLLKDNVGLDFDEASSILEDGKSDAYHADMRELNEAVANEKSLLGKV
-93 LRGIAQF
+93 
-100 GAERATAM
+100 ATA
-108 VSEGELIPKIDV
+108 S
-120 GGITIDPAINKPF
+120 THAIK
-133 RFVNDLTKQGTEKA
+133 
-147 SNLIEQVTG
+147 
-156 TNPLEVMENSDSR
+156 
-169 FNRGVAKVI
+169 
-178 RGESPD
+178 SP
-184 YNAVRDWTNDVGGFS
+184 S
-199 TREQEYFKEYSA
+199 IMSSS
-211 DTQKMYADV
+211 
-220 ETQLADINTGSA
+220 TGSA
-232 VKDFWESAKT
+232 
-242 TASNPK
+242 
-248 YLYHT
+248 
-253 GVQSLPMMVGSLIT
+253 
-267 KRPLLASSFL
+267 
-277 EGLATRD
+277 
-284 ELAEVARESGLDL
+284 
-297 NDANVQDAM
+297 
-306 NRAGLG
+306 
-312 SLLLTYGF
+312 
-320 GKVASKVGVGDI
+320 
-332 DSLATSAGA
+332 
-341 NLISKGARSV
+341 
-351 VGAVGEGVE
+351 
-360 ESALATNQKVNANEM
+360 
-375 LGRDL
+375 
-380 TEGVAV
+380 
-386 NAGNAF
+386 
-392 TSGASMNIAF
+392 
-402 DVLGSAVGLSANAV
+402 LGSATSIAGVGKGIVKAGGSVWFAEPALLVGDTAKTIEQESDRNIVLSDLPNIAGVGLASYGINRLGNKLGNVVTPENLAISGIVPTTRNLAVSTGLNATEEGLV
-416 KQNVDKATNTIKQKL
+416 AGIQDALVQEAVTGEIDLNQTATQVGLEMSGGAGMTLPLATPSLIRGARNSTKSGIDKATNTIKQKL
-431 FTPHEELINPDS
+431 STPHEELINPNS
-443 KKYNPTTAYVNA
+443 KKYNPTTAYANA

-465 EAKQVAQTKIN
+465 EAKQTAQTKIN
-476 EATNSVMSI
+476 EATNSVMSV
-485 LDGFDTKIANTTNQD
+485 LDGFDKKIADATNQE
-500 EIDNLTAQ
+500 EIDKLTHE
-508 KQSYIDTYVIPLQ
+508 KQSYIDTHVTPLQ
-521 NTIQS
+521 HTIQS
-526 VKDNAVDVHSDEF
+526 VKNSETDVHSDEF
-539 YLNLIAGTAKRVNP
+539 YDNLISGITHRVNP
-553 VVDILQV
+553 VV
-560 TADTT
+560 
-565 NQNQSFKESIHQ
+565 S
-577 KVLGQQGK
+577 
-585 VTIDLRDGE
+585 
-594 SRKRIKEIYG
+594 
-604 ENGDREFATDMLVY
+604 TDDV
-618 AYAHGQM
+618 
-625 SADDINDRLNENKG
+625 SKD
-639 LTVGG
+639 
-644 DLKLIEDIIQFKQNG
+644 
-659 YTSSISTQKPI
+659 
-670 TQNQN
+670 TQNP
-675 QTVHTSHGFTDIKVK
+675 TVHTSHGFTDIKVK

-703 YNVNK
+703 HNVNK

-720 KGDTLGF
+720 KADTLGF
-727 MALLDKD
+727 MALLDGD

-753 KITGNSHGNGY
+753 KTTGNSHGNGY
-764 KIDLDLKNGDDV
+764 KIDLDLKNADDV
-776 ETYARIGQRV
+776 ETYARIGQHI

-800 AEKAGWGNIGKRGD
+800 AEKAGWGKIGKRGD

-825 DITVIGR
+825 DITVVGR
-832 VGSGQGGVV
+832 VGAGQGGTV

-849 GNFSINNKELT
+849 TNFSINNKELT

-944 QTQESLDA
+944 QTQEALDA
-952 MARFLMAEIK
+952 MARFLMTEIK

-1014 NSKDHEAKLFAGT
+1014 NSKDHEAKLYAGT
-1027 NRINELLGSNMA
+1027 TRINELLGSNMA
-1039 SSPINSEQSMNQSTQ
+1039 SSPINSEQTMNQPTQ
-1054 TQQDEL
+1054 THQDEL

-1074 NDDNT
+1074 NDDDS

-1087 ELTAVQEQLANIN
+1087 ELTAVQDKLANIN
-1100 QSEQSNVTE
+1100 EPKQSSQAE
-1109 QTTEQVQTEPEANGL
+1109 QTTEQEQIQSQTSSL

-1138 NITRRFSQRVIES
+1138 NITRRFSQIVIES

-1164 LKKTGII
+1164 LKETGII
-1171 TESEANGFMQL
+1171 TENEANGFMQL
-1182 LDVKIRIKGNTPGEV
+1182 LDVKLRIKGNTTGEV
-1197 SNQVYNGRKGNS
+1197 SNQVYNGRHGNS

-1262 NGTSI
+1262 DSSPITL
-1267 VIAPNRN
+1267 APNKN

-1296 TGRVTEHFQAIFD
+1296 TGRVTQHFQAIFD

-1319 AWQNILNGSSTEVP
+1319 AWQNILNGSNKKAP
-1333 SVPTAPVSNNA
+1333 SIPVSSI
-1344 PVVTTPTTTTPDT
+1344 PVTDT
-1357 AINTP
+1357 VISTP
-1362 EPVQSASVA
+1362 EPVQSAPA
-1371 PNTPQVQGNIGVAT
+1371 TPNTPQVQGNIGVAT

-1391 DPNGVWVGIATDD
+1391 DPNGVWVGIATDS
-1404 NNKWISMSALNDP
+1404 NGNWISMSALGNPDK
-1417 ARNVTG
+1417 NITG
-1423 IVDGILGSPYST
+1423 IVDGILGNPYST

-1441 KVANDKEGEYKYRTL
+1441 RVANDKEAEDKYRSL
-1456 FASNYNKFP
+1456 FASNYNNTP
-1465 FLRDFVESI
+1465 FLRDYFESL
-1474 RGKTLYGRAD
+1474 RGKTLYGRV
-1484 GVEAKVINELL
+1484 GSTEVRPLSEML
-1495 SATANMTDEQKTE
+1495 SATANMTDEQKLD
-1508 YMKSLAKSQ
+1508 YMKSLAKPQ
-1517 NNKAKQVI
+1517 NNQAKQVI

-1538 AEQSQTQQVDN
+1538 AEQSQSEQVDD
-1549 SNNNQEYIPEPP
+1549 SNDTEETSFYIPE
-1561 TEDYSDEDIN
+1561 DVSDEDIN
-1571 LLLSEL
+1571 LLLNEL
-1577 NNNENDNVPDVSKP
+1577 NNNENNHATDVSKP
-1591 VDVTSS
+1591 VDGSPS
-1597 DASTNTAN
+1597 NTNTHTAD
-1605 DNKPTA
+1605 DNKSIP
-1611 QESKKTTSLLADGI
+1611 QEREKSSLIKDGI
-1625 TVIKQKLSDG
+1625 KVTKQSLKDGIKDI
-1635 RAELSKGKN
+1635 AKGKN
-1644 KLLEVIHH
+1644 KLIEVINH
-1652 IPFNDDESIIA
+1652 IPFNDDEYVIA
-1663 HAILKVYPEITI
+1663 HAILKVYPDITI
-1675 SFDNSDA
+1675 SFDNTDA
-1682 DITGDLSKPK
+1682 DIKGDLSKPK

-1711 EDIDDK
+1711 DDTDDK
-1717 QLLALKDELDL
+1717 QLLALKSELDF
-1728 IIARLNQ
+1728 IMTRLNQ

-1744 RIVESLTQDYE
+1744 RIAQMLTQDYE

-1763 SKTFLSKIETNTNVK
+1763 SKAFLSKIQTNGKAK
-1778 SSLFSTLI
+1778 SNLFSTLI
-1786 NGIKSFFGIPNKTTV
+1786 NGIKSFFGIANKTTV
-1801 SNLYER
+1801 NNLYER

-1823 RQTGKLSVLTSDKQE
+1823 RVTGKLSVLASNKQE
-1838 RIAEVAKPVKEQNVL
+1838 RSAEATKPIKEQNVL

-1867 VKNLVLRI
+1867 VKDLVLRI
-1875 RRYGI
+1875 RRLGM
-1880 AELSRLGIKKP
+1880 AELNRLGVKKP

-1902 MGFEEAFKEAL
+1902 MGFEASFKEAL

-1918 AKKDGYLW
+1918 TKKDGYKW

-1932 TNTGTK
+1932 ANTGTK
-1938 DNPSFDDNLMT
+1938 DNPIFDDNLMT

-2024 AETLT
+2024 EQTLA

-2043 QVADMVHINTLPSGE
+2043 QVADLVHINTLPSGE
-2058 FNQDKLIAQGRDE
+2058 FNQDKLIAQGGDE
-2071 EIPESDWLKQTHF
+2071 SVPESDWLKQAHF
-2084 VSLSTNDINTQIA
+2084 VSLSTNEINKEIA
-2097 DISKGTGSYLA
+2097 DIGKGTGSYLA

-2140 AKQKDKLL
+2140 TKQKDRLL
-2148 KAQAEPI
+2148 KAQQEPI
-2155 MVNQDMLSLVEGLRE
+2155 VINQDMLSLVDNLRQ

-2184 PTDEELVTK
+2184 PADEELVNI
-2193 HKSKHESLKES
+2193 HVSKHESLKES
-2204 AEGNI
+2204 AEGNS
-2209 RDINNFFDFVDGL
+2209 RDIDNFFGFVDGL

-2274 DGKTWFDDKA
+2274 DGVTWFDDKG

-2321 DKVPSGTFL
+2321 DKVPSGAFL
-2330 PIAYEYLTA
+2330 PIAYEYLTT

-2361 DQKTHIKVLV
+2361 EQKAHIKELV
-2371 DTWGMGANSFRALME
+2371 DTWDMGANSFRALME
-2386 VSNFLTAV
+2386 VSNFLSAV

-2409 GVNNGTAIASVLM
+2409 GVNNGIAIASVLM

-2460 LKPVLEDAIDEL
+2460 LKPVLENAIDALE
-2472 TFKDNYLNNAKKAF
+2472 FKSNYLNNAKRAF
-2486 EVLNTNLKERKTLKA
+2486 EELNTNLKERKTLKA

-2511 TPRLIQSA
+2511 IPRLIQSA
-2519 SEQMVKDIYA
+2519 SEQMIKDIYA
-2529 TMEKVANMGKPYEKE
+2529 TMEKTANMDKPYEKE
-2544 QEFEK
+2544 QAFGN

-2554 QVILGN
+2554 QAILGN
-2560 GFKLSEDLLNFTFN
+2560 RFKLPEDLLSFTFS
-2574 DYQLKQLIDVYAK
+2574 DYQLKKLNDVYAK
-2587 TIGRAIKS
+2587 TIGTAIKS
-2595 AMIAYANE
+2595 AMKTYASE
-2603 FSDRRSFNIAI
+2603 FSNRRSFNIAI
-2614 HGMAYDAYE
+2614 HNMAYDAYE
-2623 ILKNKLERE
+2623 IFKAKLERG
-2632 AEEQRIER
+2632 AEDERIKR
-2640 VKTKYPDAKPNELER
+2640 VKAKYPDAKPNELER

-2681 IHSSYEHDEEHG
+2681 IASSYEHDEEHV

-2700 TEKTLTSD
+2700 TEKTLASD
-2708 KSVDTATTVFDGD
+2708 KSVDTVTTVFDKD
-2721 TGGLINRTRNVLI
+2721 KGGLINRTRNVLI
-2734 RTVKAIST
+2734 RTIKAINT

-2756 SISSQAMTASDVIS
+2756 GISSQAMTASDIIS
-2770 INVHDANIGNI
+2770 INVHDANIANI

-2792 KAFFDVTSKYH
+2792 KAFFDVTSNYH

-2814 TIENLDTLSADEQ
+2814 TIESLDTLSTDEQ
-2827 QQLVHKWIKSLNRD
+2827 QQLVHKWIKALNRD
-2841 GMLDLNELVW
+2841 GMLDLNEMIW
-2851 EEADLSHVLTKV
+2851 QETDLSVVLTEV
-2863 TDMLIGKAIDYDL
+2863 TNMLIEKAIDYDL

-2901 DTDYKTLQTQETKL
+2901 DADYKTLQTQETKL
-2915 LEAKKELK
+2915 LEAKEELK
-2923 ERMLNATKSYQGKL
+2923 EHMLNATKSYQGKL

-2942 IHYGEDHGFKNSGK
+2942 IHYGEDYGFKNTGK

-2975 VAYALFVENL
+2975 VAYAFFVENL

-2993 DQTKAKDMAEYLM
+2993 DQTKAKDMAEYLI
-3006 ENKGNWQE
+3006 ENRSNWQE
-3014 LIDTAM
+3014 LIDIAM
-3020 GVNSDV
+3020 GVYADV
-3026 NTDEILDPIT
+3026 KTNEILNPET
-3036 ITLHSGGAY
+3036 VTLHSGGAY

-3056 KYGIQEVKH
+3056 KYGIKSVKH
-3065 YRDGGNQKL
+3065 YRDGGNRKL
-3074 SLRLN
+3074 SKRLG
-3079 NQGIKATTLTK
+3079 NQNTKVTVLTK

-3095 ARDELKKLLG
+3095 ARDKLKKLLG
-3105 LDLEDKLTD
+3105 LTLENTLAD
-3114 NLTARNYYQVVNAG
+3114 NLTARNYYQVINADNIL
-3128 SVFAIA
+3128 AIA
-3134 PLLADKKDVK
+3134 PLLDNKKDVK
-3144 GGTSIAIKLG
+3144 GGTSTAIRLG

-3181 EETNTPKITKNFA
+3181 EETSTPKITKNFA

-3229 EDVYKSSFN
+3229 EDVYKNSFGREQGTN
-3238 VGSVK
+3238 Q
-3243 LAHTQDIYNNL
+3243 TQDIYNNL
-3254 PEKTISGNI
+3254 PKKTVSSNVI
-3263 IVESVYGQNGV
+3263 IESVYGQNGV
-3274 NRAKEIGGIFSLR
+3274 ERAREINGVFSLR
-3287 TTEKYHFGNPFS
+3287 TDGKYHFGNPFS

-3312 TNSIKESVERYI
+3312 TNSVKESVERYI
-3324 EWVMNSSDE
+3324 EWVINSSDE

-3339 ETLKSGKLK
+3339 EILKSGKLK
-3348 GKPII
+3348 GKSII

-3373 YDWGNNYTRQHEVAD
+3373 YDWGNEDTAD
-3388 NQDTLSK
+3388 NQDDKAISSKHSGTEQSIK
-3395 QSDIILANTKSATT
+3395 QSRADRTNQ
-3409 YSINLFKRLVSSNPD
+3409 SSQN
-3424 LKVGIVTEDTDKQ
+3424 
-3437 RAKDVGLKGGGVY
+3437 
-3450 YPDTNEA
+3450 
-3457 WFNLQD
+3457 
-3463 TQWYATPLELVN
+3463 
-3475 HELIHSVTY
+3475 
-3484 DVIASAKY
+3484 
-3492 NGRIKKLHDELLNL
+3492 
-3506 LPYLDTENDFVRDR
+3506 
-3520 IMYSKG
+3520 
-3526 NAHELLTVTLAEQQ
+3526 
-3540 VYESLPT
+3540 
-3547 DVQQKLN
+3547 N
-3554 QLFEDILGDF
+3554 Q
-3564 NESIRTTNTRRDVGD
+3564 RDVGHHD
-3579 SQKLLSGSDN
+3579 
-3589 NQHVTRQSGVSRP
+3589 
-3602 TQSSDINQRNA
+3602 TQQVHH
-3613 QSDETVH
+3613 QETV
-3620 EKGIE
+3620 
-3625 NAQEQL
+3625 
-3631 LTYSLDGLKKSLSNL
+3631 TYSLPDLEQFLNNL
-3646 NSKKYKGLADFV
+3646 NSENYKGLTGFIT
-3658 MEAVEKHNPNITVVV
+3658 EAVKKHNPDIQVVM
-3673 SDETLQVNG
+3673 SDEEFKNEDNL
-3682 NTVPAS
+3682 VPAS
-3688 YDTQANIITIY
+3688 YDTQTNTITIY
-3699 RPNFDVLSDDDK
+3699 KPTFDTLSADDK

-3727 FSNPKLK
+3727 FSNPEL
-3734 RYVDKLNNMVTE
+3734 RGYVDKLDNMIAE
-3746 LTAVWHDNQSSYTPS
+3746 LTAVWHDNQLNYTPS
-3761 FNARLSLMLTEHLS
+3761 FNARLSLMLTDHLS

-3790 INDNLPS
+3790 INDNLSS
-3797 HKVSAK
+3797 HRVYSK
-3803 RGFAE
+3803 REFVK
-3808 YIQQFLKNVYHAWFG
+3808 YIKQFLKNVYHAWFG
-3823 DNPSKGFTD
+3823 GNPSKGFGD
-3832 FVKVSQ
+3832 FVKVSK
-3838 HLFSDHETR
+3838 HLFSDHK
-3847 AGSPVRLSQI
+3847 AGSAVRLSQVI
-3857 VNQTNDIDVVDLFT
+3857 NEANDIDVVSLFT
-3871 GLPSSSISTEHNT
+3871 SLPRGNVSSEHNA
-3884 QLDSLINTFI
+3884 QLNSLINTFI
-3894 GGYYKTTGNKALV
+3894 GGYYKHTANKALV
-3907 DLVQGKIKNTALI
+3907 DLAQGKIKNKALI
-3920 SGLKSSDKEAY
+3920 FGLKSSDKEAY

-3940 NVYLTNNAG
+3940 NVYLNNNAG

-3955 INKLYG
+3955 INKLYS

-3967 KSAKDLFPNYD
+3967 KTAKDLFTEYD
-3978 KADAD
+3978 KASAD

-3996 NPKNKSADSLAWF
+3996 NPKNKTADSLAWF

-4016 EELGKA
+4016 EELGRT

-4031 RSNNSWFDK
+4031 RSNHSWFDK
-4040 FMGVLEQVVNTFN
+4040 FMGILEQVVNTFN
-4053 NVFFHSKGKN
+4053 NVFFHAKGRD
-4063 AKAQIDAYVQALAKV
+4063 AKSQIDAYIQALALA
-4078 ETKARNGHVDY
+4078 ETKARNAHVDY

-4104 ADKPVRKGVYHTTK
+4104 ADKPVRKGLVYAFNRETFRQSEFSPVRTLGKVASVIKDVDELNKAEQLINEMVYEGHAN
-4118 FLAHA
+4118 FSPNNRMGLLA
-4123 KYTPSIVRSL
+4123 
-4133 AVLTFEVKR
+4133 
-4142 NILRNQVMGGNKT
+4142 
-4155 ELDLIEDI
+4155 D
-4163 NQKINSSERMSLL
+4163 
-4176 TNSINEIIG
+4176 SINEIIG
-4185 LGKRGLNVDS
+4185 LGKRGLNVDK

-4205 YRQTVKDNTYK
+4205 YRQSVKDNTYK

-4226 TKEEKSGITSILLRT
+4226 TKEEKFGITNILLRT

-4262 AKRKKMITDY
+4262 TKRKKMIAHY

-4307 IKSAEGVAIGL
+4307 IKSAHGVAIGL

-4323 TTFDKMDTEIFE
+4323 TTFDKMDNEIFK

-4345 LDFKDSEEIKAIQK
+4345 LDFKDSEEIKVIQK
-4359 LADTESKGVIATLNL
+4359 LSADQSKGLIATLNL
-4374 HSQLIQKG
+4374 HKELIQKG
-4382 KADFESNPYNYQK
+4382 RTDFESNPYNYQK
-4395 GYIPEIVNPYRKVVY
+4395 GYIPEMVNPYRKVVY
-4410 ASQDKVDAY
+4410 ATQDEVANY
-4419 KRKGFEIITELKQDD
+4419 KRKGFEIINELKQDD

-4453 YVSGALDMVDT
+4453 YVSGTLDMVDT

-4470 IYEQGVN
+4470 VYEKGVN
-4477 DKAIREVNKA
+4477 DKGIREVNKA
-4487 HLTIRKANAKQRPN
+4487 HLVIRKANAKQRPS
-4501 VDSFDRT
+4501 VSSFDRT
-4508 GNALIPTYDV
+4508 GNALIPTYDT

-4529 NHTSRDILL
+4529 GHTARDVLL

-4543 FDELLATLNGSL
+4543 FDELLATLNGGL
-4555 GFKPEMFKQ
+4555 EFKPEMFNQ
-4564 QKEIAKAIAQ
+4564 QKQIAKAIAQ
-4574 DAKENVAKHPNE
+4574 DAKQNVAKYPNE
-4586 YVYLDFNSKD
+4586 YIQLDFNSKD
-4596 LDVQRVI
+4596 PDVQRVI
-4603 RMIPYSFRAELQKQF
+4603 KMIPYSFRTELQKQF
-4618 GKNAKSYPIHKSMYT
+4618 GKHAKSYPIHKSMYT

-4639 AYSVVTIW
+4639 AYSVVNIW

-4659 ENLIRGAFEFFF
+4659 ENLLRGMFDLAF
-4671 KDGRKR
+4671 KQNGRKR
-4677 ALQAEKII
+4677 ALQAERII
-4685 QDTMTFIKDMIVVRS
+4685 QDTMTFIKDMIVIRS

-4712 YLLMSLGINPV
+4712 YLLMTLGINPV

-4741 AVNRIEEINALLMT
+4741 MVNRIEEINALLMT
-4755 TKSTKEKSSLNREK
+4755 TNSTKDKSLLNREK
-4769 KQLEESLNRNP
+4769 KQLQESLNRNP

-4793 VEDLSK
+4793 VEDLTK
-4799 PDETSY
+4799 PNETSY
-4805 KTELQKKVDN
+4805 KTELQKKVDS

-4828 NELTIGDGSVLHNFL
+4828 NELTIGQGSMLHNFL

-4858 AKYLQ
+4858 AKYLH
-4863 ENGTSKEK
+4863 ENGTDKDK

-4925 IGHYAVEYVGG
+4925 MGHYAVEYMGG

-4947 LGNPLESSV
+4947 LGNPLELSV
-4956 FNLPSA
+4956 FNLPNA
-4962 MSEVISVNA
+4962 MGEVISANV